1 MIKTRSEA
9 GRSTGTV
16 KRKGTLAKMTNFG
29 YYLDD
34 DKAFIQRC
42 DEALENAEVSE
53 DLAEKIK
60 AAKEALEKEM
70 EIEPADMRGAL
81 NRLHSPLAKDD
92 AEKEKIFKDSRSAVF
107 LVRKAIY
114 DEKLNGMV
122 NTLTSKYASNA
133 KRTLEDGIH
142 TIEVTKTEME
152 KLGITGDDVTA
163 GLYSATTLTQSQK
176 SKAVAE
182 FIVKM
187 RPQLEKAIDAVK
199 AADAILSSDL
209 NAILLEMKDM
219 FDEAQK
225 DAESLKTTVRTTVAA
240 ADKGDLE
247 AIPLPDSLG
256 ESVQNEGI
264 LSKLAGWFSKVASK
278 IRGFVDSILGL
289 ADEANDE
296 VDHLMGLLEGVE
308 ESVSLSPKQRGAG
321 KSESKGIEQV
331 RKELNDI
338 ADLWVGNDYGDDRER
353 ALADACTAVEGT
365 EWEDAACAILKD
377 SDLMARLTVAEAIEL
392 ILSELPEA

>member
-1 MIKTRSEA
+1 MLKPKSEA

-16 KRKGTLAKMTNFG
+16 KRKGSLAKMTNFG

-42 DEALENAEVSE
+42 DEALANAEVSE

-60 AAKEALEKEM
+60 AAKEALKKEM
-70 EIEPADMRGAL
+70 EIEPVDMRGAL
-81 NRLHSPLAKDD
+81 NRLHSPRAKDD

-199 AADAILSSDL
+199 AADEIRSSDL

-296 VDHLMGLLEGVE
+296 VDRLMGLLEGVE

-338 ADLWVGNDYGDDRER
+338 ADLWVGNDYGDDKER
-353 ALADACTAVEGT
+353 ALADACTTVEGT

-377 SDLMARLTVAEAIEL
+377 SDLMALLTVAEAIEL